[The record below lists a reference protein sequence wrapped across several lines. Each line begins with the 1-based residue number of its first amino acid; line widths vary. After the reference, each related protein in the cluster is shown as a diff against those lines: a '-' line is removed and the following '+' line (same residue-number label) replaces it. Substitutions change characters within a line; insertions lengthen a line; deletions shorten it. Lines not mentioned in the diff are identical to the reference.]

1 MKIKHLIITIVLV
14 TLSSFTKFNSDKI
27 YIATPIKS
35 EVIVQQPSEGE
46 KLIAKSDCI
55 GCHNKDKKIVGPS
68 YSEIAKKY
76 PSNNKSI
83 NYLIDKVLSGGS
95 GVWGPVPMLAHPNL
109 KKEDA
114 KTMVKY
120 ILSIKK

>member
-1 MKIKHLIITIVLV
+1 MKIKYLIIAIVLV

-27 YIATPIKS
+27 HIVTLIKS
-35 EVIVQQPSEGE
+35 EVIAQQPSEGE

-68 YSEIAKKY
+68 YFEIAKKY
-76 PSNNKSI
+76 SSNTKNI
-83 NYLIDKVLSGGS
+83 NYLVDKVVAGGT
-95 GVWGPVPMLAHPNL
+95 GVWGTVPMLPHPNL

-114 KTMVKY
+114 KAMVKY
-120 ILSIKK
+120 ILSLKK